1 MSTTMFSPTLTAS
14 TNNDDI
20 DMTLSLSQDKGMDNF
35 EALFNFDEYGSS
47 GEASSNT
54 HSPTTAS
61 PNDTPSPLPV
71 PIQEPFTFNPDSFG
85 FLTNDASMDFPL
97 DFSFGNELKPG
108 PVVPEEVIQVKQEPI
123 EYNFG
128 EMSNS
133 QSPVTQS
140 RPMPIPQPLLQQDNT
155 VNSNDFAG
163 LPVDQQTA
171 LQQLMT
177 NLINYQQAYGLDI
190 PAPRTTTTAPTPVVP
205 AAPSTIQPSMIFGST
220 TSPSTS
226 TSSQAPA
233 ASSQVSPI
241 KQSTTASTSPAEDDE
256 PLRSVEEHE
265 MAAASAGPSRSVR
278 QESVASSGFEDL
290 DTKIDRLVPLNT
302 IFSAGKG
309 KGGKKG
315 GGMSSVVRN
324 DDEELDDDESWRPS
338 PEEYKKLSSKEKR
351 QLRNKLSARAF
362 RTRRKDYIGT
372 LESHIQDRDV
382 VIDEMR
388 SELVNFRSEN
398 QDLRRELAALKAST
412 MSILHPESA
421 NKSSVSPAMI
431 NALTMSPSLPSLS
444 PSANAVAGP
453 GPNTIRRSA
462 TPLNTYNPR
471 KDLPASVKSQW
482 GSNDNMFG
490 GGPTICH
497 TMFTPDLVLPPSSTP
512 APLRSLADLPRVN
525 INPHLNDESV
535 TRGHMLAGVG
545 NGQDTSKTFSNWSEE
560 TPFSLRSMDS
570 YRMQMWSRLAREAA
584 ADKANLTGDIRPKFF
599 VEVKDE
605 PQSLPLTP
613 PPGVAA
619 LAASAASTHIT
630 SKLANSFFSAFQGT
644 GSSLDNDKL
653 AAVVTGQAN
662 LRVVPTES
670 IPEFTYSSTSA
681 DVSYNEDCLSMLMGG
696 LKLQSG
702 PGSRSPSVGARE
714 NPLGALCG
722 FLIRA
727 TPTRA

>member
-1 MSTTMFSPTLTAS
+1 MSTSLFSPTLTAS

-20 DMTLSLSQDKGMDNF
+20 DMTLPLSQDKGLDNF
-35 EALFNFDEYGSS
+35 EALFNFDEYGSL
-47 GEASSNT
+47 GDASSHT

-61 PNDTPSPLPV
+61 PNSTPSPLPLPV
-71 PIQEPFTFNPDSFG
+71 QEPITFNPENFG
-85 FLTNDASMDFPL
+85 FLANDASMDFPL
-97 DFSFGNELKPG
+97 DFSFGNEVKSG
-108 PVVPEEVIQVKQEPI
+108 PVVPEEIVQVKQEPM
-123 EYNFG
+123 EFNFG
-128 EMSNS
+128 ELSNS
-133 QSPVTQS
+133 QSPITQA
-140 RPMPIPQPLLQQDNT
+140 RPMPVPQPLLQQDTTIKTDNF
-155 VNSNDFAG
+155 VG
-163 LPVDQQTA
+163 LPDDQQAA
-171 LQQLMT
+171 LQQLMA
-177 NLINYQQAYGLDI
+177 NLIKYQQTYGLDI
-190 PAPRTTTTAPTPVVP
+190 AGTRAAEPVP
-205 AAPSTIQPSMIFGST
+205 AAPPAPSTIQPSMIFGSA

-226 TSSQAPA
+226 TFTQTHAISMQG
-233 ASSQVSPI
+233 SPI
-241 KQSTTASTSPAEDDE
+241 KQTSTMTTTPAEDDE
-256 PLRSVEEHE
+256 PLRSVEPHE
-265 MAAASAGPSRSVR
+265 MSATAGPSRSTR
-278 QESVASSGFEDL
+278 QESVVSSGFEDL

-324 DDEELDDDESWRPS
+324 DDEDLDVDESWRPS

-421 NKSSVSPAMI
+421 TKSSVSPAMVS
-431 NALTMSPSLPSLS
+431 ALTMSPSLPPLS
-444 PSANAVAGP
+444 PTTNAVAGP
-453 GPNTIRRSA
+453 GPNTTRRSA
-462 TPLNTYNPR
+462 TPLSTFNPR
-471 KDLPASVKSQW
+471 KDLPASIKGQW
-482 GSNDNMFG
+482 GGNDNMFG
-490 GGPTICH
+490 GGSTICH
-497 TMFTPDLVLPPSSTP
+497 TMFTPDLVLPSASSTP

-525 INPHLNDESV
+525 INPHLNDDST
-535 TRGHMLAGVG
+535 TRGHMLAGLG

-584 ADKANLTGDIRPKFF
+584 ADKANITGDMRPKFF

-605 PQSLPLTP
+605 PQSPTSSAA
-613 PPGVAA
+613 AA
-619 LAASAASTHIT
+619 LAASVASTHIT

-644 GSSLDNDKL
+644 GTKLDTDKL
-653 AAVVTGQAN
+653 AAVVTGQAK
-662 LRVVPTES
+662 LKVVPAES
-670 IPEFTYSSTSA
+670 SSDFTYSSSTA
-681 DVSYNEDCLSMLMGG
+681 EVNHNEDCLSMLMGG

-702 PGSRSPSVGARE
+702 PGLRSPGVGARE
-714 NPLGALCG
+714 NPLGTLCG
-722 FLIRA
+722 FLTRTSA
-727 TPTRA
+727 PTRA